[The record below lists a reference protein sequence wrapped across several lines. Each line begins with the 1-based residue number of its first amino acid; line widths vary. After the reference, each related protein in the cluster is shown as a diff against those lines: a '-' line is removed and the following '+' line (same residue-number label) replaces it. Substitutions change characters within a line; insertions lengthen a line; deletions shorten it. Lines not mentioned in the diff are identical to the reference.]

1 MREYFP
7 ISLTTWHGAFLSRIP
22 MRLWCKSDENHLV
35 SLKLWFTERFTIAT
49 KHEKRR
55 SNCNHN
61 FLNNFT
67 ETVIN
72 FAKFSFALCCGL
84 DKKRPRLL
92 WNVITQKKTIS
103 FGIDSEMK
111 RNGRGWSWMVKCF
124 KWLSSYKNQRIRK
137 IWSTK
142 HLLKSVELNLNRRF
156 DRHLACQVVVL
167 MLEAQKNCNY
177 KLSWGEKTY
186 TIPMNLISTK
196 WK

>member
-1 MREYFP
+1 MTRC
-7 ISLTTWHGAFLSRIP
+7 ISFSY
-22 MRLWCKSDENHLV
+22 SD
-35 SLKLWFTERFTIAT
+35 AT
-49 KHEKRR
+49 LMQKRWKPF
-55 SNCNHN
+55 S
-61 FLNNFT
+61 FI
-67 ETVIN
+67 ETVIHRERDSLLQQN
-72 FAKFSFALCCGL
+72 TKKEEAIAIIIFSTILLKLLLTLLSFLLPYACGL

-111 RNGRGWSWMVKCF
+111 RNGRGWSWMVECF
-124 KWLSSYKNQRIRK
+124 KWLSSHKNQRIRK